1 MEPMLPSP
9 APNPESSPQMSGS
22 SAGIEANSTDKAPE
36 TRESEPTKLSAT
48 AQPQSQA
55 QPQVQSTDDSTVVSS
70 TTDDNGSASPAVAD
84 DVDVIEKEWVDKAK
98 KIVDSTKDNPRAQ
111 EKEVSKLQAEYLMK
125 RYGKQLKVTE

>member
-9 APNPESSPQMSGS
+9 APNLESSPQMSGS
-22 SAGIEANSTDKAPE
+22 GAGIEANSTDKTPE
-36 TRESEPTKLSAT
+36 TRESEPTKLSAPM
-48 AQPQSQA
+48 QPQSQA
-55 QPQVQSTDDSTVVSS
+55 QPQVQSTDDNTVVSN